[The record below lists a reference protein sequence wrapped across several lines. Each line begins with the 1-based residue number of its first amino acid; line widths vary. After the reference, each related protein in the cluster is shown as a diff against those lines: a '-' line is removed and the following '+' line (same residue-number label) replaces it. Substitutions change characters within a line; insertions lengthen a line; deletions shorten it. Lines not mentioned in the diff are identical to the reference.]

1 MLVTMDEKQYAQ
13 ELVMKVVDTEID
25 FIYNDSQDG
34 SCIGTG
40 SMTVNSAKK
49 IAEMLVDMALK
60 EAYKQ
65 GTEISLLRQEYLSNV
80 KAEIWKL

>member
-1 MLVTMDEKQYAQ
+1 MLVTMDEKDYAKQ
-13 ELVMKVVDTEID
+13 LVMKVVDTEID

-34 SCIGTG
+34 SCIGIG

-80 KAEIWKL
+80 KAEIWNV